1 MAHQTIQ
8 DAEVMMKKA
17 LEATQ
22 HDFARIRTGR
32 ASPMVLEAITVDYY
46 GVQTPITQVAGVS
59 VPEPRQLLLNPFD
72 KNMIPEIEKAILTS
86 DLGVNPSNDGQFIRI
101 IFPEM
106 TEDRRKD
113 LVKQVHHRTEDGCV
127 SVRHARREAL
137 DSLRKLKEDKEI
149 DEDDEKHLEKEV
161 QQLTDKYIEHTHDL
175 QKKKEEELMS
185 I

>member
-1 MAHQTIQ
+1 MVHQTIQ
-8 DAEVMMKKA
+8 DAEEMMKKA

-46 GVQTPITQVAGVS
+46 GVPTPITQVAGVS

-72 KNMIPEIEKAILTS
+72 KNLIPEIEKAIMAS
-86 DLGVNPSNDGQFIRI
+86 DLGVTPNNDGQVIRL

-137 DSLRKLKEDKEI
+137 DSLRKLKEAKDI